1 MCEISSHNV
10 TTKWP
15 VLFNPIEIII
25 FVLYRSPERPPTPE
39 APAETAS
46 QGDEDE
52 DDDGV
57 MVPRVKVAEDGSL
70 IIDEER
76 SATSLSFLIE
86 KQFFIY
92 FLNWLPDLTE
102 LNFTP
107 ILLCLD
113 VT

>member
-1 MCEISSHNV
+1 M
-10 TTKWP
+10 
-15 VLFNPIEIII
+15 LFNPIEMII

-39 APAETAS
+39 APAEIAS
-46 QGDEDE
+46 QGDEDEDE

-86 KQFFIY
+86 KQFFD
-92 FLNWLPDLTE
+92 LLPELTH
-102 LNFTP
+102 
-107 ILLCLD
+107 
-113 VT
+113 